1 MASKIAMIKIAVLGE
16 GGVGKTSLTI
26 QVRVTHTTPPPFS
39 RDLTPEGTMYECIT
53 LLTGRTR

>member
-26 QVRVTHTTPPPFS
+26 QVRVTHTTPPSPETS
-39 RDLTPEGTMYECIT
+39 PPEGTMYECIT